1 MTLKRRIELIIKKHI
16 ANPAAMRAEIKAL
29 LKQQP
34 PGKKMQE
41 DELKQLIT
49 ETRQQMERQ
58 FIEKNTSAL
67 DPKTAAALQTI
78 TKSAEY
84 RFNTTDRL
92 IIRKVDDALR
102 NALTDGDPS
111 NWREVARAALRP
123 FRTAEHHIETE
134 INTTRA
140 ALDNLSRITEVKQTQ
155 VKYLKYAGPSGTVR
169 AFCRQHVGKIYT
181 IEEVEAMVNQFNQ
194 PAAYYCGGYN
204 CRHRWVPVTDPE
216 PQKGTK

>member
-1 MTLKRRIELIIKKHI
+1 MNLKRRIELIIKKHI
-16 ANPAAMRAEIKAL
+16 ANPAALRAEIKAL

-58 FIEKNTSAL
+58 FIEKNTSSL

-102 NALTDGDPS
+102 NALVGDPS
-111 NWREVARAALRP
+111 NWRDVAREALRP
-123 FRTAEHHIETE
+123 LRTADHHIETE
-134 INTTRA
+134 INTTKA

>member
-1 MTLKRRIELIIKKHI
+1 MTLKRRIELIIKKNI

-29 LKQQP
+29 LKQQRN
-34 PGKKMQE
+34 GTGMKE

-49 ETRQQMERQ
+49 ETRQQLERQ

-102 NALTDGDPS
+102 NALAGDPS
-111 NWREVARAALRP
+111 NWREVAREALRP
-123 FRTAEHHIETE
+123 LRTADHHIETE
-134 INTTRA
+134 INSTKA
-140 ALDNLSRITEVKQTQ
+140 ALDNLSRITEVKQTN
-155 VKYLKYAGPSGTVR
+155 VKYLKYTGPSGTVR
-169 AFCRQHVGKIYT
+169 AFCRMHVGKIYT

-204 CRHRWVPVTDPE
+204 CRHRWVPVIDPKS
-216 PQKGTK
+216 QKGTK